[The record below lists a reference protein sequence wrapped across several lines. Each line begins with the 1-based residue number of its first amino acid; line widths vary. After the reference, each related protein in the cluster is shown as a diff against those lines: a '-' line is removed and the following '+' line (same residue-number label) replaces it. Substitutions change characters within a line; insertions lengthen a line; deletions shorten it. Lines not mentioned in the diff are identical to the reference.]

1 MAEEQ
6 QQTAEG
12 GMNNDNILP
21 PDIIIFVYT
30 GEQEAPWDVTHV
42 VIDKSVEII
51 PRMMTASASSNLP

>member
-6 QQTAEG
+6 QQAAEW
-12 GMNNDNILP
+12 GMNNNI
-21 PDIIIFVYT
+21 IVFVYT